1 MVDTIQTKEGTVAIS
16 GESIRNSMR
25 SMRRGKTKNILTP
38 AALAAHLKA
47 NGRKIGEGVAD
58 LYEQFEKESAT
69 FFAFLAPKIK
79 RKINFQMIFLLD
91 RTRVI
96 LNEKPDYYHASYVD
110 GCRQAKQYILAQAP
124 FNEATASDFFRL
136 VMQCKPEIIIVLMD
150 LDQDGNEH
158 EKISPSTVMHT
169 VIDRYIMPSNSKSKK
184 YGAISVRNERQE
196 KRSSSKESARNY
208 SRYKLIITKE
218 KEKEGKIEQKYQL
231 MTFNSWTD
239 DMIIPANDFV
249 KFHKAVHKRLSDK
262 PRECSQLVV
271 CPTGAHRAGIWA
283 VFDMEVERLKI
294 KNRIRFSDTI
304 KSVRNQRCNT
314 IEHFQLFD
322 GLLNLLV
329 AYAKTQI

>member
-69 FFAFLAPKIK
+69 FFAFFSAENKAKNKFP
-79 RKINFQMIFLLD
+79 NEIFLLD

-150 LDQDGNEH
+150 LDQDGNEQ
-158 EKISPSTVMHT
+158 
-169 VIDRYIMPSNSKSKK
+169 YIMPSNSKSKK